1 MGAMVLVVVIAS
13 IALIFRGRAF
23 SFPAG
28 GPEMKRFWNERS
40 FQRGG
45 WLREEKEEQVSGDFT
60 TVEIRNIAGGIDI
73 QGPTPGNDTG
83 SNVGIHAV
91 KTAMFPAAME
101 NLNVAIEKRGDRLL
115 IEERHAGGFVM
126 SAGTVSFVITLPR
139 GIKTIEAHSVSGSVT
154 VRGVGAGIDQNLS
167 TISGSIE
174 TTGARNLDASSTS
187 GSVQFVFAG
196 SRLDAH
202 TVSGSIEGRIESL
215 DQGGSVSVR
224 TVSGGVGLDAPSGLD
239 AVVSLHSVSGGISC
253 ELPLAATEQ
262 RRNWLEGRI
271 GSGSG
276 RMDVTTT
283 SGQITVRK
291 L

>member
-1 MGAMVLVVVIAS
+1 MNRTRLSPIDIVGITMGAMVLVVVIAD

-73 QGPTPGNDTG
+73 QGPAPGNDTG

-101 NLNVAIEKRGDRLL
+101 NLNVAIEKRSDRLL

-126 SAGTVSFVITLPR
+126 SARYGLLRHHPAPGDQDNR
-139 GIKTIEAHSVSGSVT
+139 GALCQWKRH
-154 VRGVGAGIDQNLS
+154 GAG
-167 TISGSIE
+167 
-174 TTGARNLDASSTS
+174 R
-187 GSVQFVFAG
+187 
-196 SRLDAH
+196 
-202 TVSGSIEGRIESL
+202 GRGHRSESF
-215 DQGGSVSVR
+215 DDIR
-224 TVSGGVGLDAPSGLD
+224 F
-239 AVVSLHSVSGGISC
+239 H
-253 ELPLAATEQ
+253 
-262 RRNWLEGRI
+262 
-271 GSGSG
+271 
-276 RMDVTTT
+276 
-283 SGQITVRK
+283 
-291 L
+291 

>member
-174 TTGARNLDASSTS
+174 TTR
-187 GSVQFVFAG
+187 
-196 SRLDAH
+196 RKKP
-202 TVSGSIEGRIESL
+202 GRI
-215 DQGGSVSVR
+215 
-224 TVSGGVGLDAPSGLD
+224 
-239 AVVSLHSVSGGISC
+239 LH
-253 ELPLAATEQ
+253 Q
-262 RRNWLEGRI
+262 RI
-271 GSGSG
+271 GSVRVRRQQAGRAHGVGVHRRADRVPGPGRLRQRAHRVRRSRAGRALGS
-276 RMDVTTT
+276 RRRCLTAFSQRRD
-283 SGQITVRK
+283 
-291 L
+291 LL